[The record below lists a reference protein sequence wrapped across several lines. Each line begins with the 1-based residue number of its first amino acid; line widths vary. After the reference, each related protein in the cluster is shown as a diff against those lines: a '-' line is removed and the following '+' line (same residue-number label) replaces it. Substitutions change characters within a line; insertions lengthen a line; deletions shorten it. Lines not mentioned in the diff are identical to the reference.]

1 MEDMYSYLLLV
12 DESLLEQ
19 DALDALLH
27 RVLLG
32 PRHGV
37 ALGEGQL
44 GGGEQLLLPLPSRP
58 LHQRTGLR
66 LLRFILLHCTYEKN
80 EKRNRTLQI

>member
-66 LLRFILLHCTYEKN
+66 LLRFILLHCT
-80 EKRNRTLQI
+80 